1 MSAQVCRERARERPR
16 ESAFAGAMALQPRDK
31 AARQRKREKAGGTLN
46 ELAAALDGAARAG
59 PGFAREGAA
68 AAEASSTPTTANSIA
83 AAPGET
89 LRVAACEVFTSL
101 GGR

>member
-1 MSAQVCRERARERPR
+1 MVALVAASARRSERRPR
-16 ESAFAGAMALQPRDK
+16 RTLAVGWGEARRGVYTYSA
-31 AARQRKREKAGGTLN
+31 RKKTKCGG
-46 ELAAALDGAARAG
+46 
-59 PGFAREGAA
+59 REGAA

-101 GGR
+101 LGLKKQ